1 MNFNQLSLMKTAKI
15 TINEPEVLSTGSWVR
30 HIEIKDSEGNEMDVT
45 MFSDNR
51 DGLDLYF
58 TAGDHE

>member
-30 HIEIKDSEGNEMDVT
+30 HIKIEDSEGNEMDVT
-45 MFSDNR
+45 MFADNR
-51 DGLDLYF
+51 DGLDLV
-58 TAGDHE
+58 TAGDDE

>member
-30 HIEIKDSEGNEMDVT
+30 HIKIEDSEGNEMNVTLFANDREDLDVVT
-45 MFSDNR
+45 
-51 DGLDLYF
+51 G
-58 TAGDHE
+58 GDDE